1 MSSKNPIISVSLIST
16 KEAMDL
22 AVDIRYRVFVI
33 EQKVDHEIE
42 YDEFEESS
50 THVLAELDGKA
61 VGTARWRETEL
72 GYKLER
78 FAVPIEFRGLGV
90 GAALVNFVLDQ
101 LPTRSKAYLNSQ
113 VSAMG
118 FYEKFG
124 FRAVG
129 DLFYEANIPHKKMV
143 L

>member
-1 MSSKNPIISVSLIST
+1 MDRGITVSII
-16 KEAMDL
+16 KDEKDMKL
-22 AVDIRYRVFVI
+22 ALKIRQEVFVI
-33 EQKVDHEIE
+33 EQEVDPEIE

-50 THVLAELDGKA
+50 THVIATQNGRA
-61 VGTARWRETEL
+61 VGTARWRVTDQ

-78 FAVPIEFRGLGV
+78 FAVPVEFRGLGV

-101 LPTRSKAYLNSQ
+101 LPKRSNAYLNSQ